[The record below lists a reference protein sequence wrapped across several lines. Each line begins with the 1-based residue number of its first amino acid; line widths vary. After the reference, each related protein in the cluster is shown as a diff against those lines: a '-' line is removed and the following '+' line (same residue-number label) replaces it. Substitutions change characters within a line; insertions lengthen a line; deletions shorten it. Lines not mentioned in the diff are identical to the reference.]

1 MTKWTEEILDHLPQ
15 SLEDDGTPD
24 GYIQRKDIKKIDAT
38 EKMPEQY
45 VCQMRYLSVSEYEFL
60 KAIQNIMDGGKEV

>member
-24 GYIQRKDIKKIDAT
+24 GYIQRKDIRKIDAT
-38 EKMPEQY
+38 EEMPEQY
-45 VCQMRYLSVSEYEFL
+45 VCQMRYLSVSE
-60 KAIQNIMDGGKEV
+60 